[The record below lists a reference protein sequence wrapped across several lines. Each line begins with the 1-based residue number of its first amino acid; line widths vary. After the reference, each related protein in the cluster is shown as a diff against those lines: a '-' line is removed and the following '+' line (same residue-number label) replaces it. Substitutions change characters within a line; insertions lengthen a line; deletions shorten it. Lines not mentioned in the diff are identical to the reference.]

1 MSDLVFTG
9 DTCSFVV
16 YGKPQQRGSKNPMHL
31 RNKQGKLVTRPGTD
45 NPMIVVPDD
54 NVKSKDWVAAVS
66 AAAGET
72 WKGNGLMIGP
82 LLLEAVFYFAR
93 PQDHYGTGK
102 NEGKVK
108 PSAPRFHAK
117 QPDLSKLVRSIE
129 DAMTGVVYRDDR
141 QIAVY
146 GDVRKEWT
154 EGSAHALIAVGPFT

>member
-16 YGKPQQRGSKNPMHL
+16 YGKPQQRGSKNPMHI

-54 NVKSKDWVAAVS
+54 NVKSKDWLAAVS
-66 AAAGET
+66 AAAGEVCV
-72 WKGNGLMIGP
+72 GEDLMEGP
-82 LLLEAVFYFAR
+82 LMLDAIFYFAR
-93 PQDHYGTGK
+93 PKSHYGTGR
-102 NEGKVK
+102 NASKVK
-108 PSAPRFHAK
+108 PSAPKLHSN

-129 DAMTGVVYRDDR
+129 DAMSGVVYRDDR

-146 GDVRKEWT
+146 SNVRKEWT
-154 EGSAHALIAVGPFT
+154 ETSARAEIAVGRFA